1 MKLVLRWFAVIPL
14 LSALMLAQS
23 SSPASPAV
31 DNSKAPA
38 GITEQDVKELRDA
51 LAAQQQQI
59 AAQQQQIKKQ
69 QQMLERLNQALQQ
82 NPAASHQPEPK
93 QAAAQ
98 PVHQPPSLGQVA
110 STTPML
116 PAGSAAQPRPLPAPN
131 AQVSANPET
140 QHPSVSPL
148 SFRIGN
154 TEFAPGGF
162 ADFTTFF
169 RSTNVG
175 SGIGTSFG
183 GIPYSNSIPGQ
194 LTETRF
200 SAQNSRVALKVTGA
214 LGENKFTG
222 YVEADF
228 LGFLPNNAHVTSNSD
243 SQRLRLYWVDVTR
256 GKWEFLG
263 GQSWSFL
270 TPNRKGLSPMPSD
283 IFYSQDMDTNY
294 QVGLTWTRAPQF
306 RIIYH
311 PDQHWAMGVA
321 LENPEQYTGS
331 SSVNVFPSNLSAYST
346 QFDTGSGIPSGV
358 TGAAPGTG
366 TPNVA
371 PDILP
376 KIAYDTDIGGK
387 HMHVEAVGVARFFK
401 AFDPVFA
408 SSTSTSV
415 VGGTHYT
422 AVGGGGSV
430 NANLELFKNFHLIAN
445 SYYSDGGGRYIFGL
459 APDLVVRPNG
469 SLAPLH
475 SGSGIGGFEWQ
486 VTPKTMI
493 YSYYGGMYVQRY
505 YFPDPNS
512 KAKAKYSGYGF
523 PGSSSSANRD
533 VQEATFGIIQT
544 LWKNEHYGALQLI
557 TQGSYLSRSP
567 WSVATGAPKNAHLG
581 MGYVDLRYVLP

>member
-1 MKLVLRWFAVIPL
+1 M
-14 LSALMLAQS
+14 SALTLAQS
-23 SSPASPAV
+23 SSSATPAV
-31 DNSKAPA
+31 QTSSTPS
-38 GITEQDVKELRDA
+38 GITENDVKELREA

-59 AAQQQQIKKQ
+59 AAQQEQIKQ
-69 QQMLERLNQALQQ
+69 QQEMLKRLSQTMQQ
-82 NPAASHQPEPK
+82 SPSSSQLSTAK
-93 QAAAQ
+93 QAASQTPQA
-98 PVHQPPSLGQVA
+98 PNLGEVA
-110 STTPML
+110 STTPIL
-116 PAGSAAQPRPLPAPN
+116 PSASANSTEAVPALN
-131 AQVSANPET
+131 AQASGYPDT
-140 QHPSVSPL
+140 QHPGASPL

-154 TEFAPGGF
+154 TEFTPGGF

-169 RSTNVG
+169 RSTNLG
-175 SGIGTSFG
+175 SGIGSSFG
-183 GIPYSNSIPGQ
+183 SIPFSNTVPGQ

-243 SQRLRLYWVDVTR
+243 SQRLRLYWVDVNR

-270 TPNRKGLSPMPSD
+270 TPNRKGLSPMPAD

-294 QVGLTWTRAPQF
+294 QVGLTWTRAPQL

-311 PDQHWAMGVA
+311 PDEHWAAGVA
-321 LENPEQYTGS
+321 LENPEQYVGGA
-331 SSVNVFPSNLSAYST
+331 VVFPSSLSSYST

-371 PDILP
+371 PDIIP

-401 AFDPVFA
+401 AFDPIFA
-408 SSTSTSV
+408 SKTSTSV
-415 VGGTHYT
+415 VGGTRNT
-422 AVGGGGSV
+422 ALGGGGSL
-430 NANLELFKNFHLIAN
+430 NANLELFKNFHVIAN
-445 SYYSDGGGRYIFGL
+445 SFYSDGGGRYIFGL

-469 SLAPLH
+469 SIAPLH

-486 VTPKTMI
+486 VRPKTMI
-493 YSYYGGMYVQRY
+493 YSYYGGMFVQRY
-505 YFPDPNS
+505 YFPDPTS
-512 KAKAKYSGYGF
+512 TAKAKFSGFGF
-523 PGSSSSANRD
+523 PGSSGSSNRD
-533 VQEATFGIIQT
+533 VQEGTFGIIQT

-557 TQGSYLSRSP
+557 TQASYLSRSP
-567 WSVATGAPKNAHLG
+567 WAVATGAPKNAHLG